1 MDCVED
7 AIYLTTQIPN
17 ILCVHLRATRAGF
30 APENFV
36 IVAGIDELKSSFCAI
51 ISLFSVC

>member
-7 AIYLTTQIPN
+7 VTYLTSQIPN
-17 ILCVHLRATRAGF
+17 ILCVHLRATRAGL

-36 IVAGIDELKSSFCAI
+36 IVAGINELKSSFCAI
-51 ISLFSVC
+51 ISLF

>member
-17 ILCVHLRATRAGF
+17 ILRIHVRATRAGF

-36 IVAGIDELKSSFCAI
+36 IVAGINEVKSSFCAI
-51 ISLFSVC
+51 ISLF

>member
-7 AIYLTTQIPN
+7 AIYSTTQIPN
-17 ILCVHLRATRAGF
+17 ILCIHLRETRARF

-36 IVAGIDELKSSFCAI
+36 IVAGINELKSSFCAI